1 MTAIGT
7 VRSITLV
14 RHGRT
19 SYNLAGRVQGGI
31 DIPLDDVG
39 LWQARKT
46 GDALRTLYVERD
58 PGARQLVVASDLRR
72 ASRTAHLFA
81 DPLGLEVHPDPRLR
95 ERSFGDWEGMSGDE
109 LDAQWPE
116 DFAMWCR
123 GLGGE
128 MRHHAESHEHAGAR
142 GVEALR
148 DWSHRADADTD
159 LFVFSHGALI
169 ENTLQVLFGIGAALP
184 DFVSVTSMRNA
195 HWARLVNAGLD
206 DPDRWILVD
215 YNHGPALADTELW
228 ENPTRHAAD
237 TR

>member
-1 MTAIGT
+1 
-7 VRSITLV
+7 
-14 RHGRT
+14 
-19 SYNLAGRVQGGI
+19 
-31 DIPLDDVG
+31 
-39 LWQARKT
+39 
-46 GDALRTLYVERD
+46 
-58 PGARQLVVASDLRR
+58 
-72 ASRTAHLFA
+72 
-81 DPLGLEVHPDPRLR
+81 
-95 ERSFGDWEGMSGDE
+95 MSGEE
-109 LDAQWPE
+109 LDAQWPK
-116 DFAMWCR
+116 DFELWCR

-128 MRHHAESHEHAGAR
+128 MRHRAESHEHAGER

-169 ENTLQVLFGIGAALP
+169 ENMLQVLFGIGLALP

-228 ENPTRHAAD
+228 ENPTRHKAD
-237 TR
+237 GR

>member
-19 SYNLAGRVQGGI
+19 SYNLAGRVQGSI

-39 LWQARKT
+39 VWQARQT
-46 GDALRTLYVERD
+46 CDALRRLYVERD
-58 PGARQLVVASDLRR
+58 PVARQLVVASDLRR
-72 ASRTAHLFA
+72 ANRTAHLFA
-81 DPLGLEVHPDPRLR
+81 DPLGLEVHADPRLR
-95 ERSFGDWEGMSGDE
+95 ERSFGDWEGMSGEE
-109 LDAQWPE
+109 LDAQWPK
-116 DFAMWCR
+116 DFELWCR

-128 MRHHAESHEHAGAR
+128 MRHRAESHEHAGER

-169 ENTLQVLFGIGAALP
+169 ENMLQVLFGIGLALP

-228 ENPTRHAAD
+228 ENPTRHKAD
-237 TR
+237 GR

>member
-19 SYNLAGRVQGGI
+19 SYNLAGRVQGSI

-39 LWQARKT
+39 VWQARQT
-46 GDALRTLYVERD
+46 GDALRRLYVERD
-58 PGARQLVVASDLRR
+58 PVARQLVVASDLRR
-72 ASRTAHLFA
+72 ANRTAHLFA
-81 DPLGLEVHPDPRLR
+81 DPLGLEVHADSRLR
-95 ERSFGDWEGMSGDE
+95 ERSFGDWEGMSGEE
-109 LDAQWPE
+109 LDAQWPK
-116 DFAMWCR
+116 DFELWCR

-128 MRHHAESHEHAGAR
+128 MRHRAESHEHAGER

-169 ENTLQVLFGIGAALP
+169 ENMLQVLFGIGLALP

-228 ENPTRHAAD
+228 ENPTRHKAD
-237 TR
+237 GR

>member
-19 SYNLAGRVQGGI
+19 SYNLAGRVQGSI

-39 LWQARKT
+39 VWQARQT
-46 GDALRTLYVERD
+46 GDALRRLYVERD
-58 PGARQLVVASDLRR
+58 PVARQLVVASDLRR
-72 ASRTAHLFA
+72 ANRTAHLFA
-81 DPLGLEVHPDPRLR
+81 DPLGLEVHADPRLR
-95 ERSFGDWEGMSGDE
+95 ERSFGDWEGMSGEE
-109 LDAQWPE
+109 LDAQWPK
-116 DFAMWCR
+116 DFALWCR

-128 MRHHAESHEHAGAR
+128 MRHRAESHEHAGER

-169 ENTLQVLFGIGAALP
+169 ENTLQVLFGIGLALP

-228 ENPTRHAAD
+228 ENPTRHKAD
-237 TR
+237 GR

>member
-19 SYNLAGRVQGGI
+19 SYNLAGRVQGSI

-39 LWQARKT
+39 VWQARQT
-46 GDALRTLYVERD
+46 GDALRRLYVERD
-58 PGARQLVVASDLRR
+58 PVARQLVVASDLRR
-72 ASRTAHLFA
+72 ANRTAHLFA
-81 DPLGLEVHPDPRLR
+81 DPLGLEVHADPRLR
-95 ERSFGDWEGMSGDE
+95 ERSFGDWEGMSGEE
-109 LDAQWPE
+109 LDAQWPK
-116 DFAMWCR
+116 DFELWCR

-128 MRHHAESHEHAGAR
+128 MRHRAESHEHAGER

-169 ENTLQVLFGIGAALP
+169 ENMLQVLFGIGLALP

-195 HWARLVNAGLD
+195 HWARLVNAGLA
-206 DPDRWILVD
+206 DPDLWILVD

-228 ENPTRHAAD
+228 ENPTRHKAD
-237 TR
+237 GR

>member
-19 SYNLAGRVQGGI
+19 SYNLAGRVQGSI

-39 LWQARKT
+39 VWQARQT
-46 GDALRTLYVERD
+46 GDALRRLYVERD
-58 PGARQLVVASDLRR
+58 PVARQLVVASDLRR
-72 ASRTAHLFA
+72 ANRTAHLFA
-81 DPLGLEVHPDPRLR
+81 DPLGLEVHADPRLR
-95 ERSFGDWEGMSGDE
+95 ERSFGDWEGMSGEE
-109 LDAQWPE
+109 LDAQWPK
-116 DFAMWCR
+116 DFELWCR

-128 MRHHAESHEHAGAR
+128 MRHRAESHEHAGER

-169 ENTLQVLFGIGAALP
+169 ENMLQVLFGIGLALP

-228 ENPTRHAAD
+228 ENPTRHKAD
-237 TR
+237 GR

>member
-19 SYNLAGRVQGGI
+19 SYNLAGRVQGSI

-39 LWQARKT
+39 VWQARQT
-46 GDALRTLYVERD
+46 GDALRRLYVERD
-58 PGARQLVVASDLRR
+58 PVARQLVVASDLRR
-72 ASRTAHLFA
+72 ANRTAHLFA
-81 DPLGLEVHPDPRLR
+81 DPLGLEVHADPRLR
-95 ERSFGDWEGMSGDE
+95 ERSFGDWEGMSGEE
-109 LDAQWPE
+109 LDAQWPK
-116 DFAMWCR
+116 DFELWCR

-128 MRHHAESHEHAGAR
+128 MRHRAESHEHAGER

-169 ENTLQVLFGIGAALP
+169 ENMLQVLFGIGLALP

-228 ENPTRHAAD
+228 ENPTRHKAEG
-237 TR
+237 R

>member
-19 SYNLAGRVQGGI
+19 SYNLAGRVQGSI

-39 LWQARKT
+39 VWQARQT
-46 GDALRTLYVERD
+46 GDALRRLYVERD
-58 PGARQLVVASDLRR
+58 PVARQLVVASDLRR
-72 ASRTAHLFA
+72 ANRTAHLFA
-81 DPLGLEVHPDPRLR
+81 DPLGLEVHADPRLR
-95 ERSFGDWEGMSGDE
+95 ERSFGDWEGMSGEE
-109 LDAQWPE
+109 LDAQWPK
-116 DFAMWCR
+116 DFELWCR
-123 GLGGE
+123 CLGGE
-128 MRHHAESHEHAGAR
+128 MRHRAESHEHAGER

-169 ENTLQVLFGIGAALP
+169 ENMLQVLFGIGLALP

-228 ENPTRHAAD
+228 ENPTRHKAD
-237 TR
+237 GR

>member
-19 SYNLAGRVQGGI
+19 SYNLAGRVQGSI

-39 LWQARKT
+39 VWQARQT
-46 GDALRTLYVERD
+46 GDALRRLYVERD
-58 PGARQLVVASDLRR
+58 PVARQLVVASDLRR
-72 ASRTAHLFA
+72 ANRTAHLFA
-81 DPLGLEVHPDPRLR
+81 DPLGLEVHADPRLR
-95 ERSFGDWEGMSGDE
+95 ERSFGDWEGMSGEE
-109 LDAQWPE
+109 LDAQWPK
-116 DFAMWCR
+116 DFELWCR

-128 MRHHAESHEHAGAR
+128 MRHRAESHEHAGER

-148 DWSHRADADTD
+148 DWSHRADEDTD

-169 ENTLQVLFGIGAALP
+169 ENMLQVLFGIGLALP

-228 ENPTRHAAD
+228 ENPTRHKAD
-237 TR
+237 GR

>member
-19 SYNLAGRVQGGI
+19 SYNLAGRVQGSI

-39 LWQARKT
+39 VWQARQT
-46 GDALRTLYVERD
+46 GDALRRLYVERD
-58 PGARQLVVASDLRR
+58 PVARQLVVASDLRR
-72 ASRTAHLFA
+72 ANRTAHLFA
-81 DPLGLEVHPDPRLR
+81 DPLGLEVHADPRLR
-95 ERSFGDWEGMSGDE
+95 ERSFGDWEGMSGEE
-109 LDAQWPE
+109 LDAQWPK
-116 DFAMWCR
+116 DFALWCR

-128 MRHHAESHEHAGAR
+128 MRHRAESHEHAGER

-169 ENTLQVLFGIGAALP
+169 ENMLQVLFGIGLALP

-228 ENPTRHAAD
+228 ENPTRHKAD
-237 TR
+237 GR

>member
-19 SYNLAGRVQGGI
+19 SYNLAGRVQGSI

-39 LWQARKT
+39 VWQARQT
-46 GDALRTLYVERD
+46 GDALRRLYVERD
-58 PGARQLVVASDLRR
+58 PVARQLVVASDLRR
-72 ASRTAHLFA
+72 ANRTAHMFA
-81 DPLGLEVHPDPRLR
+81 DPLGLEVHADPRLR
-95 ERSFGDWEGMSGDE
+95 ERSFGDWEGMSGEE
-109 LDAQWPE
+109 LDAQWPK
-116 DFAMWCR
+116 DFELWCR

-128 MRHHAESHEHAGAR
+128 MRHRAESHEHAGER

-169 ENTLQVLFGIGAALP
+169 ENMLQVLFGIGLALP

-228 ENPTRHAAD
+228 ENPTRHKAD
-237 TR
+237 GR